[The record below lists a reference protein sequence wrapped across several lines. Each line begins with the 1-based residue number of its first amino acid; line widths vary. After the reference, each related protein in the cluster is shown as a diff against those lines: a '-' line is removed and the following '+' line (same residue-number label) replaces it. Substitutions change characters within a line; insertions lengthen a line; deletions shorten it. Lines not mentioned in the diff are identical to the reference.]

1 MVGRAG
7 INWTN
12 KSALALAQ
20 GNDPITVI
28 QEEAR
33 RLVLKAREVG
43 WEGPPFNPV
52 KIVELLGAKMSAN
65 ANIADARLLA
75 TSHEAV
81 IEFNPQQPRERV
93 RFSIAHELAHML
105 FPDWRQEVRNRGA
118 QSRAPDDW
126 QLEMLCNI
134 AASEFVLPI
143 GSLPAAIEVVSIEE
157 LMRER
162 RRYDVSTEAFLTR
175 LAKVAET
182 AVSVFFASPIEG
194 EEKARRYRIDYAIP
208 SPLAP
213 SVPVEGITLP
223 AGSAVHHCTAIG
235 HTDRAFESWFA
246 GTDTLIEFV
255 GIPGYPGSRY
265 PRVAGIVRF
274 GSNQF
279 GKSPIR
285 YVHGNILEPLGNG
298 PKIIC
303 QLVNDRA
310 IKWGGGVARKFAQKF
325 PQAEQIFTERV
336 VQLASRQRIGRT
348 IIIDIEDGV
357 SLASIVAQEGF
368 GPSLFPR
375 LRYAALETGLREVAD
390 YAKRAGASV
399 HMPRIGTGAAGG
411 DWGVIE
417 ELVEDELVRAGLAV
431 TVYDPPPKREQ
442 FALFE

>member
-1 MVGRAG
+1 MARRAG
-7 INWTN
+7 ITWTN
-12 KSALALAQ
+12 KSVLALAQ
-20 GNDPITVI
+20 GNDPISVI

-52 KIVELLGAKMSAN
+52 KIVELLGAKLSAN

-75 TSHEAV
+75 SSHEAV

-118 QSRAPDDW
+118 QFRTPDDW

-143 GSLPAAIEVVSIEE
+143 GSLPAAIEVASIEE

-162 RRYDVSTEAFLTR
+162 RRYDVSAEAFLAR
-175 LAKVAET
+175 LAKVSET
-182 AVSVFFASPIEG
+182 AVSVFFASPIEV
-194 EEKARRYRIDYAIP
+194 ESKARRYRIDYAIP

-213 SVPVEGITLP
+213 SVQVEGITLP
-223 AGSAVHHCTAIG
+223 AESAAHHCTAIG
-235 HTDRAFESWFA
+235 HTDRALESWFA

-274 GSNQF
+274 GSSQF

-285 YVHGNILEPLGNG
+285 YVHGNILEPQGNG

-336 VQLASRQRIGRT
+336 LQLPSHQRIGRT
-348 IIIDIEDGV
+348 IIINIEDGV

-390 YAKRAGASV
+390 HAKRTAASV

-417 ELVEDELVRAGLAV
+417 ELVEEELVRAGLAV